1 MNGQSLTELDKVIP
15 IPKSKLYNQ
24 EETRLIVRL
33 IVSRV
38 NRLTTEEIIRPVAI
52 QNLIILRLATE
63 KSLTIHQYRIR
74 MEEEILEG

>member
-1 MNGQSLTELDKVIP
+1 MVRVRLTELDKVIP

-33 IVSRV
+33 IASRV